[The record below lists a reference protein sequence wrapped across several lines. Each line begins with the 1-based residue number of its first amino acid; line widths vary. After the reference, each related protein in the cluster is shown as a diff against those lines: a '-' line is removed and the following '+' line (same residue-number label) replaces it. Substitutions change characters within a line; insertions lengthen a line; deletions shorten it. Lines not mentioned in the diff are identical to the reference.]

1 MSESGDGPPAAPR
14 SDSSKS
20 KVRLCLFCVCSC
32 SLPRS
37 CRGQV
42 GRRVLHDARVRH
54 AVRSCSATH
63 PLSTLLCQSLVCCR
77 VREPPMRMAETT
89 LRSLSWKRASLNSRT
104 SMPVMAME
112 EEEMVVMAV
121 VAAAVA
127 VAVAVAVAKT
137 TYSQASG

>member
-1 MSESGDGPPAAPR
+1 
-14 SDSSKS
+14 
-20 KVRLCLFCVCSC
+20 
-32 SLPRS
+32 
-37 CRGQV
+37 
-42 GRRVLHDARVRH
+42 
-54 AVRSCSATH
+54 
-63 PLSTLLCQSLVCCR
+63 
-77 VREPPMRMAETT
+77 MRMAETT